1 MLFMRFTF
9 CLAFGLF
16 GLAIVLKTL
25 IDVMFTDWDLFAE
38 MKVWLKDV
46 SKRKEPEYEL
56 FDDGMMHKPRLATR
70 VQAGRA
76 KPTVAEEFLAPSE
89 ELPDFHELFPR
100 PDHPSYALPK
110 ASTALETKEEFV
122 LPS

>member
-1 MLFMRFTF
+1 MAFMRFAI

-38 MKVWLKDV
+38 MKIWFKDM
-46 SKRKEPEYEL
+46 SKRKKPEYVL
-56 FDDGMMHKPRLATR
+56 IDDGTMHKPRLATR

-76 KPTVAEEFLAPSE
+76 KPSVAEEFLAPNE
-89 ELPDFHELFPR
+89 DLPDFQEIFPR
-100 PDHPSYALPK
+100 PDHPSYDLPK
-110 ASTALETKEEFV
+110 APLALKAKEEFV
-122 LPS
+122 IPS